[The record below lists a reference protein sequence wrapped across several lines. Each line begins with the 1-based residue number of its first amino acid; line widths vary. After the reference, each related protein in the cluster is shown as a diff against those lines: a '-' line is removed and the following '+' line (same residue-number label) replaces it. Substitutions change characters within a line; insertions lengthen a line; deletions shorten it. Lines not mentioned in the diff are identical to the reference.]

1 MLIFDTFFSEKNFKE
16 TKVIEIVKVLFL
28 SFPNPIAFL
37 FPESTIIPTQAFIL
51 FHIQYSPLIH
61 GFIFYCFSYPRS
73 NTCGSRSSL
82 HSPGLLS
89 HSSRSFYLPLKRKT
103 SICLISIYLL
113 AECLFITSLIK
124 SLSFRNCAPYT
135 INRVLTQFSM
145 TVLGSSTQITSP
157 HLSPFVH
164 TSSQKPQTAL

>member
-73 NTCGSRSSL
+73 NTCGSRWSLFWVNVAQCYITMHTLFTTSL
-82 HSPGLLS
+82 HLIAQP
-89 HSSRSFYLPLKRKT
+89 FYHLTPSQNGKDEYSTISNFERKT
-103 SICLISIYLL
+103 IFTWLLLQYIVLIMLL
-113 AECLFITSLIK
+113 YYC
-124 SLSFRNCAPYT
+124 C
-135 INRVLTQFSM
+135 
-145 TVLGSSTQITSP
+145 
-157 HLSPFVH
+157 
-164 TSSQKPQTAL
+164 